1 MERRAQA
8 TDAINQSA
16 KQGQKIH
23 PQFQINDQVWL
34 EVTHLKLHHQKLK
47 LAPKH
52 YGPFRVTK
60 EISPVAYQIALP
72 PSWGIHNVFHASLL
86 SSYHE
91 TTTHG
96 PNFSRPP
103 PELIDGEEEYE
114 VECIANH
121 WHHGRS
127 KKLQYLI
134 KWLNYPEADS
144 TWEPADQVHAPK
156 LIKAYHRHTPLSK
169 IKATAICGKGTC
181 PVPPK
186 PPNAPSAATS
196 LPHHTLSLSQERA
209 IATSFFIATGTPPA
223 SIIRTA
229 YCTRTSAKTLA
240 VPFTT
245 PTAIKPCP
253 ISLSTWKLNPLKH
266 HQPAPASHPPKFK
279 PSPREWRPPHWQSDK
294 ETFKRS

>member
-1 MERRAQA
+1 M
-8 TDAINQSA
+8 
-16 KQGQKIH
+16 
-23 PQFQINDQVWL
+23 
-34 EVTHLKLHHQKLK
+34 
-47 LAPKH
+47 
-52 YGPFRVTK
+52 
-60 EISPVAYQIALP
+60 AYQIALP
-72 PSWGIHNVFHASLL
+72 PLWGIHNVFHASLL
-86 SSYHE
+86 SPYHE
-91 TTTHG
+91 TTAHG

-103 PELIDGEEEYE
+103 PELIEGEEEYE
-114 VECIANH
+114 VECIINH
-121 WHHGRS
+121 QHHGRS

-134 KWLNYPEADS
+134 KWLNYPEADN
-144 TWEPADQVHAPK
+144 TWEPADQIHAPE

-169 IKATAICGKGTC
+169 IKALITSEKTAC
-181 PVPPK
+181 PDTPK
-186 PPNAPSAATS
+186 RTSFLPQNQRNITSSPNLPRDHFSRTS
-196 LPHHTLSLSQERA
+196 RPQHTSSLSQERA